1 MDVTIVIPTKNGG
14 DLFRRVLEAIFQQ
27 KTEYSY
33 EVICVDSG
41 SRDGTQDLIRQF
53 PVKLFEIPPEE
64 FGHGRTRNYGAA
76 QGEGTYIVFLT
87 QDALPVNE
95 LWLQKLVEAM
105 ELEDGIAGAFG
116 SHLPYPDGNIFDR
129 RDLPAHFARFGAE
142 PHVFAI
148 EDREQY
154 DRDIGLRLFLS
165 FFSDNNSCLRRSIW
179 EKHPYEDVNYA
190 EDQIWARKMLEM
202 GYKKAYAPEAQ
213 VYHSHDF
220 GILEYAKRVFD
231 DLRGHYII
239 HDGFRM
245 IPTLGAALSGMV
257 RSVYSDAR
265 YTLSLG
271 MSLRDTFYC
280 LWLGTGRDI
289 GRNIGGWLGSNFY
302 EYPKWVQ
309 RILDRNVSQQYRQ
322 LRG

>member
-14 DLFRRVLEAIFQQ
+14 ALFRKVLESIFSQE
-27 KTEYSY
+27 TEYTY

-41 SRDGTQDLIRQF
+41 SKDGTQDVIRQF
-53 PVKLFEIPPEE
+53 PAKLFEIRPEE
-64 FGHGRTRNYGAA
+64 FGHGRTRNFGASK
-76 QGEGTYIVFLT
+76 GTGKYIVFVT
-87 QDALPVNE
+87 QDALPTHE
-95 LWLQKLVEAM
+95 RWLQKLVEVM

-116 SHLPYPDGNIFDR
+116 PHLPYPDCNIFDR
-129 RDLPAHFARFGAE
+129 RDLPAHFARFGTE
-142 PHVFAI
+142 PHAFAI
-148 EDREQY
+148 EDRAQY
-154 DRDIGLRLFLS
+154 DSDIGLRLFLS

-179 EKHPYEDVNYA
+179 EQYPYEDVSYA
-190 EDQIWARKMLEM
+190 EDQIWARKMLEL

-220 GILEYAKRVFD
+220 GIVEYAKRVFD
-231 DLRGHYII
+231 DLRGHYVM
-239 HDGFRM
+239 HNGFRM
-245 IPTLGAALSGMV
+245 IPTFGAAVNGML
-257 RSVYSDAR
+257 RSIYADAR

-271 MSLRDTFYC
+271 MGLRDTLYC

-289 GRNIGGWLGSNFY
+289 GRNIGGWLGSNYY
-302 EYPKWVQ
+302 EYPQWIQ